1 MTIEFRNRILA
12 LLAPIFWSITGLV
25 IRLLEESDE
34 WQINFYRSTSLAL
47 FLLVYLVLKYRA
59 NFWQVIRASGG
70 KAVLAGVFIGI
81 AMFSNIIAMQHTTIA
96 NATMVMATGP
106 IVAALFGWM
115 LLGES
120 VSRATWFAIVM
131 AALGLTVMVGGNPVA
146 GSLFGDLVAL
156 FGILGFGLY
165 AIVLRKGRAIDM
177 TPAILYAG
185 IFSALP
191 SAVMAMTV
199 GKGLV
204 IPVQELLMYAGL
216 GVVQLGIG
224 SIMFALASVTVPA
237 VELTLFALGEPLLAP
252 IWVWL
257 VVSEVPSTS
266 SFIGGGILL
275 LALLTHL
282 FATPLAENK
291 RSRKKELKAQTDT
304 FS

>member
-1 MTIEFRNRILA
+1 MTIEFRNRLLA

-47 FLLVYLVLKYRA
+47 FLLVYLGLKYRA
-59 NFWQVIRASGG
+59 NFWQVIRASGR
-70 KAVLAGVFIGI
+70 KAVLGGVFIGI

-115 LLGES
+115 LLGET
-120 VSRATWFAIVM
+120 VSRATWIAIAM
-131 AALGLTVMVGGNPVA
+131 AALGLAIMVGGNPLA

-165 AIVLRKGRAIDM
+165 AVVLRKGKAVDM

-204 IPVQELLMYAGL
+204 IPLQELLMCVGL

-257 VVSEVPSTS
+257 VVSELPATS

-282 FATPLAENK
+282 FLTPSAD
-291 RSRKKELKAQTDT
+291 RKSDKKTIKSLGD
-304 FS
+304 SVS